1 MAASVG
7 FVDAVRK
14 KYKYV
19 REEAD
24 QDELV
29 GGEKVRARAVARASV
44 VLPLSHPS
52 SVTCR
57 WASCK
62 RSISSPASS
71 SRARA

>member
-29 GGEKVRARAVARASV
+29 GGEKAR
-44 VLPLSHPS
+44 P
-52 SVTCR
+52 
-57 WASCK
+57 
-62 RSISSPASS
+62 
-71 SRARA
+71 